1 MLPEA
6 QVCHRSI
13 NRLRIRIPSRR
24 GDRNYFESLRE
35 KFAALKT
42 FESME
47 INPVTGSV
55 LFLGKGA
62 DPSLV
67 GDAGKSG
74 GLFSFKEEME
84 VRPVPLSRR
93 IAEPIQGASAFL
105 TRNTGGL
112 VDLPGLAFVLLLGI
126 GAYQV
131 LRGNLR
137 SPPWYTAFWYAFG
150 VFTKSLAD
158 MASKDESK

>member
-6 QVCHRSI
+6 QVCHSSA
-13 NRLRIRIPSRR
+13 NRVRIRIPGKK
-24 GDRNYFESLRE
+24 GDSGYFKRLQG
-35 KFAALKT
+35 KLAALKK
-42 FESME
+42 FETLE
-47 INPVTGSV
+47 VNPATGSI

-62 DPSLV
+62 DVSSI
-67 GDAGKSG
+67 GDAAESG
-74 GLFSFKEEME
+74 GLFSFKKELE

-93 IAEPIQGASAFL
+93 IALPIQVASDFL

-158 MASKDESK
+158 ISSKDESE

>member
-6 QVCHRSI
+6 HVCHTSK
-13 NRLRIRIPSRR
+13 NRIRVRIPSKK
-24 GDRNYFESLRE
+24 GDAEYFRTLRDGLAALKKFETVEVNAVTGGVLFCGEGAAVSPISEAGEAGSFFSLRE
-35 KFAALKT
+35 KPPLRA
-42 FESME
+42 
-47 INPVTGSV
+47 
-55 LFLGKGA
+55 
-62 DPSLV
+62 
-67 GDAGKSG
+67 
-74 GLFSFKEEME
+74 
-84 VRPVPLSRR
+84 VPLSRR
-93 IAEPIQGASAFL
+93 LAQPVQDASAFL

-131 LRGNLR
+131 LLGNLR

-158 MASKDESK
+158 MASKEESE